1 MNVYNRS
8 EGIFL
13 RSDTMSR
20 LSHIIETISRRIG
33 AMFIAPSTFQVNSVL
48 LIAGVALILAGLTHP
63 AEAYSPIANYND
75 DRIAEA
81 ADVIMTYVHGS
92 FGALIMVCSGIAAI
106 LSAAFGGYRAAL
118 GLLVVAVGSFILRSL
133 VSTWFNDVTMKSI

>member
-1 MNVYNRS
+1 M
-8 EGIFL
+8 I
-13 RSDTMSR
+13 T
-20 LSHIIETISRRIG
+20 
-33 AMFIAPSTFQVNSVL
+33 APSAAQLQSVL
-48 LIAGVALILAGLTHP
+48 LIVGVGLLVAGLSSP
-63 AEAYSPIANYND
+63 ADAYQPVANFND

-133 VSTWFNDVTMKSI
+133 VGTWFNDSTMKTV

>member
-1 MNVYNRS
+1 
-8 EGIFL
+8 
-13 RSDTMSR
+13 MSR
-20 LSHIIETISRRIG
+20 LPKKLESLSRQVG
-33 AMFIAPSTFQVNSVL
+33 AMLVAPSSSQLQSML
-48 LIAGVALILAGLTHP
+48 LLGGFALLFAGLSSP
-63 AEAYSPIANYND
+63 AEAYNPVSNFND

-81 ADVIMTYVHGS
+81 ADVIMTYIHGS

-133 VSTWFNDVTMKSI
+133 VSTWFNDSTMKSI

>member
-1 MNVYNRS
+1 MV
-8 EGIFL
+8 
-13 RSDTMSR
+13 T
-20 LSHIIETISRRIG
+20 
-33 AMFIAPSTFQVNSVL
+33 APSAAQLQSVFLIVGLGL
-48 LIAGVALILAGLTHP
+48 LVAGLSSS
-63 AEAYSPIANYND
+63 ADAYQPVANFND

-133 VSTWFNDVTMKSI
+133 VGTWFNDSTMKTV

>member
-1 MNVYNRS
+1 
-8 EGIFL
+8 
-13 RSDTMSR
+13 MSR
-20 LSHIIETISRRIG
+20 LPNLLKSVSRRIG
-33 AMFIAPSTFQVNSVL
+33 AMLVAPSATHIQSVL
-48 LIAGVALILAGLTHP
+48 LVAGIGLICAGLTHP
-63 AEAYSPIANYND
+63 AEAYTPLANYND

-133 VSTWFNDVTMKSI
+133 VSTWFNDTTMKSI

>member
-1 MNVYNRS
+1 
-8 EGIFL
+8 
-13 RSDTMSR
+13 MSR
-20 LSHIIETISRRIG
+20 LPKKLESLSRRMG
-33 AMFIAPSTFQVNSVL
+33 AMLVAPSSTQLQSMLFVGGLAL
-48 LIAGVALILAGLTHP
+48 LCAGLSSP
-63 AEAYSPIANYND
+63 AEAYTPVANFND

-133 VSTWFNDVTMKSI
+133 VGTWFNDSTMKSV

>member
-1 MNVYNRS
+1 
-8 EGIFL
+8 
-13 RSDTMSR
+13 MSR
-20 LSHIIETISRRIG
+20 LPKKLESLSRRVG
-33 AMFIAPSTFQVNSVL
+33 AMLVAPSSSQLQSML
-48 LIAGVALILAGLTHP
+48 LLGGLALLFAGLSSP
-63 AEAYSPIANYND
+63 AEAYTPASNYND

-133 VSTWFNDVTMKSI
+133 VATWFNDANMKSI

>member
-1 MNVYNRS
+1 
-8 EGIFL
+8 
-13 RSDTMSR
+13 MSR
-20 LSHIIETISRRIG
+20 LPNVIESVSRRIG
-33 AMFIAPSTFQVNSVL
+33 AMLVAPSAAHIQSVL
-48 LIAGVALILAGLTHP
+48 LIAGIGLIFAGLSLP
-63 AEAYSPIANYND
+63 AEAYTPLANYND

-133 VSTWFNDVTMKSI
+133 VATWFNDSTMKSI